1 MYLGRGWDL
10 DDADAV
16 LSYPEP
22 RCSVIGA
29 QDDGV
34 FAPCGFSAKD
44 RAEHDPEEQ
53 APDHDGGHPRDHEYD
68 GRDGRF
74 DRWAR
79 TAEQLHEG
87 L

>member
-1 MYLGRGWDL
+1 MYLDSGWDL

-22 RCSVIGA
+22 RFSVIDA
-29 QDDGV
+29 QDYRV
-34 FAPCGFSAKD
+34 FAPGCFGCED
-44 RAEHDPEEQ
+44 RAEHDPEERP
-53 APDHDGGHPRDHEYD
+53 PDHDGGHLRDHEYD